1 MHGAGIIEGI
11 EVKEILGEKR
21 QYYILSFPMGGMKVM
36 VPTQNVE
43 ELGLREV
50 ISDADIDKVVN
61 ILSHPGETLPE
72 NWNKRYRL
80 NLEKIK
86 TGDIYEVANVV
97 RDLMI
102 REHDRGLSSAEK
114 KMLNNAKQILISEIC
129 LSTSICVEEVTSMI
143 EKITLCEAAKKE
155 TASE

>member
-1 MHGAGIIEGI
+1 MYHIGDKVVYLMHGAGIIEGI

-21 QYYILSFPMGGMKVM
+21 QYYILSFPMGVNEAM

-86 TGDIYEVANVV
+86 TEIYM
-97 RDLMI
+97 RWPMSLGI
-102 REHDRGLSSAEK
+102 
-114 KMLNNAKQILISEIC
+114 
-129 LSTSICVEEVTSMI
+129 
-143 EKITLCEAAKKE
+143 
-155 TASE
+155 